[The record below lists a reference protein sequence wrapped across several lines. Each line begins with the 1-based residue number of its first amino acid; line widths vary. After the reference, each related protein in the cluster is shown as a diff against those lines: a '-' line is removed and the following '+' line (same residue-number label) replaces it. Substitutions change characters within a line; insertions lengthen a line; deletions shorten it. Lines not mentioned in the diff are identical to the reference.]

1 MALLQQA
8 ADIAREDC
16 ERAQAMAHE
25 LSLRLRAAE
34 DRSEKLQT
42 HVKQLEAKVSH
53 AENWLARVYQE
64 VDTKFFKQKRSENQR
79 AAS

>member
-1 MALLQQA
+1 MLIVTKPDRLARSTSDLLAL
-8 ADIAREDC
+8 
-16 ERAQAMAHE
+16 
-25 LSLRLRAAE
+25 
-34 DRSEKLQT
+34 
-42 HVKQLEAKVSH
+42 VKQLEAKVSH